1 MTLSDG
7 EKEGLTA
14 MEDGALIGAWD
25 SFKDAE
31 DLNKKGRQY
40 VEYLLLR
47 RMEERGADAVPA
59 KGHDIKLS
67 HPYDTD
73 PDRLTPL
80 AELLDP
86 ATIAA
91 GYTPPEQVW
100 TPPKWNMTVVNSW
113 RKFGTTIAD
122 IIDGAKLPQPARL
135 SIKRKAVRP

>member
-1 MTLSDG
+1 MTLNQG
-7 EKEGLTA
+7 EKEGLAA
-14 MEDGALIGAWD
+14 MDDHALTGAWD

-31 DLNKKGRQY
+31 DANKQGRQY

-47 RMEERGADAVPA
+47 RMQERGADAVPA
-59 KGHDIKLS
+59 KGHDIKLT

-100 TPPKWNMTVVNSW
+100 TAPKWNMTVVNSW
-113 RKFGTTIAD
+113 RKYGAEHTA
-122 IIDGAKLPQPARL
+122 IIDGAKVAQPARL
-135 SIKRKAVRP
+135 SIKQKAVKP